1 MMWRFL
7 RKRTIRAE
15 VSAESET
22 PKLTRRSASLSPTIH
37 GAALAAS
44 GRAVISEESE
54 WQRFLVEVTANVV
67 DGTEFTLIVNGRPV
81 APMVISDSEGV
92 FEIGTS
98 EGLRLPNGLNDVGR
112 IETLAIATQE
122 GIFVLTGAFARDDRL
137 R

>member
-1 MMWRFL
+1 MMWRLL
-7 RKRTIRAE
+7 RRRTIRSE
-15 VSAESET
+15 VAAESET

-44 GRAVISEESE
+44 GRAEISEESE
-54 WQRFLVEVTANVV
+54 WQRFLVEVTANVA
-67 DGTEFTLIVNGRPV
+67 DGTVLTLIVNGRPV
-81 APMVISDSEGV
+81 ATIVISESEGL

-98 EGLRLPNGLNDVGR
+98 EGLRLPNGLNDVAR

-122 GIFVLTGAFARDDRL
+122 GVFVLTGTFARDDRP